1 MLALLH
7 GCLHALHLI
16 LLRLVLFK
24 EIIDLSSKWLG
35 RLEAFLQLLLKIIL
49 LFDDFVRLFERL
61 RLKLLVRLL

>member
-7 GCLHALHLI
+7 DCLHALHLI
-16 LLRLVLFK
+16 LLCLVLFQ